1 MRLPF
6 LHIVLATTLLGTSMA
21 SQSQQVIVGV
31 GNFEPYFIAKGRTG
45 LFTELLDAIF
55 AGIPNYE
62 PVYQFDHSNNR
73 LFQEFRE
80 GKLDAVANVFE
91 SMDLAPCH
99 TKSFFHFQ
107 DMAMTR
113 AEDNLQIHSIED
125 IKGKSIITFQGARE
139 FLGQTFADQ
148 THAGRYIE
156 MANPGH
162 QVRRLARGQG
172 DVSIGDLFVFL
183 HNLEMVSG
191 LSMKP
196 EDFNYHPVIPKN
208 ATRMGFKD
216 KALCERFKVSL
227 DNIEKSGQ
235 DKAIYRK
242 YFEKYHAP
250 KKVYELIR

>member
-1 MRLPF
+1 MRLSF
-6 LHIVLATTLLGTSMA
+6 LHTLLATTLLVTSIT
-21 SQSQQVIVGV
+21 SQGQQVTVGV

-91 SMDLAPCH
+91 SMNLAPCH
-99 TKSFFHFQ
+99 SKPFFHFQ

-113 AEDNLQIHSIED
+113 AEDQFKIRNIED
-125 IKGKSIITFQGARE
+125 LKGKSIITFQGARE
-139 FLGQTFADQ
+139 FLGKIFADQ
-148 THAGRYIE
+148 TFAGEYIE

-183 HNLEMVSG
+183 HNLEMVPG
-191 LSMKP
+191 LKMKP

-216 KALCERFKVSL
+216 KALCERFKASL
-227 DNIEKSGQ
+227 AHIEKTGQ

-242 YFEKYHAP
+242 YFDKYHAP
-250 KKVYELIR
+250 KKVYKFIR